1 MKCPKCRSEV
11 GSQSACPYC
20 GATVYVSG
28 AWDVNDRARRTT
40 VPVSALGGR
49 LPMDSHV
56 FDKRLRNLE
65 NRVNLLLVLQSGSF
79 LLLMLVLLMLALN

>member
-11 GSQSACPYC
+11 GNLSACPYC

-28 AWDVNDRARRTT
+28 AWDMNDRARRTT

-49 LPMDSHV
+49 LPMDSHI